1 MANVAKSTAKRKR
14 PYRGLYVK
22 LYVSSLDD
30 IKIRQMDAATRCF
43 WIDALLLAKPGHGI
57 LPDLREIAFRLRMA
71 EAEARSRIMSLV
83 ALGLVDEDH
92 VGSGVVW
99 AIHAWDAWQ
108 FDSTSTPRVRRY
120 RERINST
127 KTDTKRQ
134 RNVSCNASRNENE
147 TLETN
152 SSSSSHTN
160 SRSRV
165 SGNGPTN
172 SCQDEEFD
180 GGCVTDGNASRKRW
194 LS

>member
-1 MANVAKSTAKRKR
+1 MTNVSKSTAKRKR

-30 IKIRQMDAATRCF
+30 IKIRQMDDATRCF
-43 WIDALLLAKPGHGI
+43 WMDALLLAKTGHGI
-57 LPDLREIAFRLRMA
+57 LPGLREIAFRLRMA

-83 ALGLVDEDH
+83 SLGLIDEDH
-92 VGSGVVW
+92 LDGGVVW

-108 FDSTSTPRVRRY
+108 FDSTSTPRVRRH
-120 RERINST
+120 RERISSA
-127 KTDTKRQ
+127 KTDTKHQ

-152 SSSSSHTN
+152 SSSSSSTN

-165 SGNGPTN
+165 SGNGPTI
-172 SCQDEEFD
+172 SCHEEKFD
-180 GGCVTDGNASRKRW
+180 SGCVTTGNASRTRGR
-194 LS
+194 S